1 MAAIVVIPTDHNM
14 TVEFEGRRVH
24 TNRVQLVF
32 ARGALKLHLAGL
44 RHKTSPV
51 TFLNQVFSTRK
62 TAKFWKDYLEQIL
75 A

>member
-1 MAAIVVIPTDHNM
+1 MAATVVIPTDHNM
-14 TVEFEGRRVH
+14 IITFEGRQVH

-44 RHKTSPV
+44 RHKTNPV
-51 TFLNQVFSTRK
+51 TFLNRVFSTRK
-62 TAKFWKDYLEQIL
+62 TAKFWKEYLDQVL